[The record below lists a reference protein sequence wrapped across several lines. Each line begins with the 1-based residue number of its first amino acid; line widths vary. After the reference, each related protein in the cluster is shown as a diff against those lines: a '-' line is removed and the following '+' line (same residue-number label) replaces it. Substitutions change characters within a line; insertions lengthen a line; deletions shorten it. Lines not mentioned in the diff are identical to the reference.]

1 MISLKRGKKNLL
13 SDRWTVSLQYYK
25 SGIDAASKQNIDP
38 GIHPNQGVDY
48 MILPEKNSLVK
59 ENDDQT
65 NVALASRENVPGS
78 PKEKVDVDQIIR
90 DLYGEDPNEA

>member
-1 MISLKRGKKNLL
+1 
-13 SDRWTVSLQYYK
+13 
-25 SGIDAASKQNIDP
+25 
-38 GIHPNQGVDY
+38 